1 MQKIKEEYLEM
12 TTKHLLK
19 LQEEYANL
27 LNDIDNGHIKIH
39 DCISRLVSLR
49 NEIERLTPFK
59 WEPKGG
65 SYHVSCYDHVHSTND
80 ISESATNFGSRFET
94 REAAEKASK
103 VYRKFHRLYKL
114 AEELNEGWIP
124 NWDDD
129 LQPKFAIAQRK
140 GKYLCNQINII
151 EFIDHIYF
159 KSEEAAEKAIKIL
172 EQEE

>member
-12 TTKHLLK
+12 TTQHLLK
-19 LQEEYANL
+19 LQEEYTNL

-65 SYHVSCYDHVHSTND
+65 EFHICCGNIYQCGSITSSLET
-80 ISESATNFGSRFET
+80 EFGVRFET
-94 REAAEKASK
+94 IEAAEKASK